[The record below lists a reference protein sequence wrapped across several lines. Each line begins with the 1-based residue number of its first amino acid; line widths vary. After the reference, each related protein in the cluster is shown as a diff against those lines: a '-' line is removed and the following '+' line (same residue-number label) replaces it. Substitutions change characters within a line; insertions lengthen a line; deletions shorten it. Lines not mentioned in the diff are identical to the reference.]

1 MYYVSYVISLCL
13 FLGDEIRR
21 IILESL
27 FPFVKEVFLATKMQR
42 KGNKQKCLPP
52 HDLTLTEYDLFDD
65 YLEMVIQFGV
75 NKFIN

>member
-1 MYYVSYVISLCL
+1 MSL

-21 IILESL
+21 IILESVL
-27 FPFVKEVFLATKMQR
+27 PLVKEVFLVTKMQR
-42 KGNKQKCLPP
+42 KANKQKCLPP

-75 NKFIN
+75 NTFIN